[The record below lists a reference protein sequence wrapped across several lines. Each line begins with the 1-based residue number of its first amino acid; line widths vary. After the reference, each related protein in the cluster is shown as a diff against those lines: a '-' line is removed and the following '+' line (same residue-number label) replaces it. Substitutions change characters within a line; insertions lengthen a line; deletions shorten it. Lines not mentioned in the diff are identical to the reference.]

1 MLKLLALFTQL
12 MLLTQWHIC
21 LHIVLKNNL
30 LIWLYGL
37 KDFGAK
43 RQSGADWTGLD
54 YYWVIPL
61 RLL

>member
-1 MLKLLALFTQL
+1 MMTLLALVT
-12 MLLTQWHIC
+12 LLAQWHIC

-54 YYWVIPL
+54 YTG
-61 RLL
+61 